1 MEEPSHTQTR
11 ICREAEDKVLGCAAP
26 TAKPN
31 APGHSMSL
39 EKHRRT
45 LDSHR
50 NEVIESVSRV
60 ALSKG
65 AHTTK
70 GTKSDCWALVDGCPL
85 AMPGLGLVQRQV
97 SPSHL

>member
-1 MEEPSHTQTR
+1 MEELSHTQTR

-50 NEVIESVSRV
+50 NEVI
-60 ALSKG
+60 
-65 AHTTK
+65 
-70 GTKSDCWALVDGCPL
+70 
-85 AMPGLGLVQRQV
+85 
-97 SPSHL
+97 